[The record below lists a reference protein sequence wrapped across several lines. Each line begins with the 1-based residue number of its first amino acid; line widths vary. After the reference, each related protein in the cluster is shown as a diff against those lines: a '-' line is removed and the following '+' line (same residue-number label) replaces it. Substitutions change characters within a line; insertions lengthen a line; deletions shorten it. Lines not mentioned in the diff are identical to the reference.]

1 VSIIE
6 ELLPVAVPVYREK
19 IDLTGLADLSGL
31 WEVEPSAQTRTPG
44 EVQEALQDAFAIP
57 GLEPLLE
64 DAVEARR
71 QTLAAE
77 RQRMRDQMETHKTSQ
92 PAEWLD
98 GIDDLAPGSFDL
110 LTVTVL
116 FPA

>member
-1 VSIIE
+1 M
-6 ELLPVAVPVYREK
+6 AVPVYRLEPEVL
-19 IDLTGLADLSGL
+19 DHQRTLALTDA
-31 WEVEPSAQTRTPG
+31 EPSAQTRTDG
-44 EVQEALQDAFAIP
+44 EVQEALKDTFAIP
-57 GLEPLLE
+57 GLEALLE

-71 QTLAAE
+71 QALAAE
-77 RQRMRDQMETHKTSQ
+77 RRGMRAQMETHQDAQ

-116 FPA
+116 FAA